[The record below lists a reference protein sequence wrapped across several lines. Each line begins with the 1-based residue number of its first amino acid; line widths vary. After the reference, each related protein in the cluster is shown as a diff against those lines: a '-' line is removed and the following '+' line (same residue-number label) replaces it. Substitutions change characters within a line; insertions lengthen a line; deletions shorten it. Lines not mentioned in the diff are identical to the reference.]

1 MLAKAPV
8 HAPPPPP
15 RAASG
20 SRDVAGVASASTA
33 SGSRDG
39 AGVASATGAGSVAAS
54 GAGVASVTGAG
65 FAPKKPPPPLAD
77 EIRFLLDR
85 PPAPWRIPLPPA
97 LSAGEI
103 AWPKVRAPRHEEED
117 AWLSVLVRWVRMMQ
131 VYLSLHY
138 SRGRTQAL
146 QKIIIERA
154 ALADAQRQSPQE
166 PSQRQRQTQAYR
178 LRGQRQ
184 PQAASS
190 LRDPRLDDY

>member
-15 RAASG
+15 RAA
-20 SRDVAGVASASTA
+20 ASASTA

-65 FAPKKPPPPLAD
+65 FVPKKPPPQK
-77 EIRFLLDR
+77 
-85 PPAPWRIPLPPA
+85 PPPPVLPPA
-97 LSAGEI
+97 LRWAELAFPASLSAGVI
-103 AWPKVRAPRHEEED
+103 ALPNHRQPGPPEESP
-117 AWLSVLVRWVRMMQ
+117 WLWGPLQWTRVTQR
-131 VYLSLHY
+131 YLMLHY

-146 QKIIIERA
+146 QTIIIERA
-154 ALADAQRQSPQE
+154 ALAGAQRQSPQE